1 MWSDGTAVDYRNWAA
16 GEPNSWGGREH
27 YAEFVPQSSQWNDGG
42 VRGGHALAG
51 FVCGPADLSQAKF
64 VRVES
69 SLTVAVAIEAIPAGS
84 AARSTFDMVR
94 SRICSTATIDS
105 LPHCCTELQN
115 LERCR
120 AQLAPWACQCLIA
133 LQCATAGLQAGDGI

>member
-51 FVCGPADLSQAKF
+51 FVCGPADLSSPPPPPSADGFTRFALQLSWHDARDHCRALGRDLAS
-64 VRVES
+64 VHSADEN
-69 SLTVAVAIEAIPAGS
+69 EAIWRLTGGQSDWIGMSDEVNERTAETGILTLPAHV
-84 AARSTFDMVR
+84 D
-94 SRICSTATIDS
+94 
-105 LPHCCTELQN
+105 
-115 LERCR
+115 
-120 AQLAPWACQCLIA
+120 
-133 LQCATAGLQAGDGI
+133 